1 MSTGAPNPRAEV
13 ARRVELVT
21 CSGCDA
27 AWTARNAAHCGSC
40 HALFA
45 SVFFRDGM
53 WRGPELSDEQ
63 RDRLRGLA
71 S

>member
-1 MSTGAPNPRAEV
+1 MIEIGRNDLSDAIAAVDRAVDGSHGACIPPGEV
-13 ARRVELVT
+13 Q
-21 CSGCDA
+21 G
-27 AWTARNAAHCGSC
+27 RNGEQR
-40 HALFA
+40 L
-45 SVFFRDGM
+45 FFRDGM